1 LRCFTYVLNENV
13 FSKKMIYES
22 RNVICKNDNIIW
34 NYVWMHAKAQR
45 LGGDYV
51 PNTPMKGRGETTTT
65 LWQSRVTC
73 LTPWNYKRDKL
84 LAILRLCRVT
94 LCKLLRISGSINPL
108 IVMMLWYIMF
118 YNVMCLKCIDFN

>member
-45 LGGDYV
+45 LGGDNEGGKQQQPCGKV
-51 PNTPMKGRGETTTT
+51 
-65 LWQSRVTC
+65 
-73 LTPWNYKRDKL
+73 
-84 LAILRLCRVT
+84 
-94 LCKLLRISGSINPL
+94 GSHA
-108 IVMMLWYIMF
+108 
-118 YNVMCLKCIDFN
+118 